1 MGPEVT
7 DPFATGTA
15 DKPPVAGPTC
25 EAVSLPYR
33 GVFRRTDGQA
43 LALLEDSKSQRRSFK
58 GPGSELFGLTVG
70 RVGETDLE
78 LIQQD
83 TSPVTIE
90 LGTPVRFEDG
100 QHVE

>member
-1 MGPEVT
+1 MQTVKRILDWLVYFKINRFHWHLTDYQGWRVEIEQYPRLTEV
-7 DPFATGTA
+7 G
-15 DKPPVAGPTC
+15 GHR
-25 EAVSLPYR
+25 E
-33 GVFRRTDGQA
+33 G
-43 LALLEDSKSQRRSFK
+43 SQRRSFK